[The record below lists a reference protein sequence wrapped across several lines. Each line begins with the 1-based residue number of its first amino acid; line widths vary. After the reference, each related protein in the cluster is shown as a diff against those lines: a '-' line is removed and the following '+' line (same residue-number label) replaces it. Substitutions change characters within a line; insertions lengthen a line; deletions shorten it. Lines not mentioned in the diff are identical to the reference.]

1 MRDPFSEVKCEVS
14 KKTVEQECQDGIF
27 ETIGSVLG
35 TLTCFG
41 AGLDLQSRQKWV
53 VELAALFLSPFFYC
67 RIGFLLIDCRD

>member
-41 AGLDLQSRQKWV
+41 AGLDLQSRQKGW
-53 VELAALFLSPFFYC
+53 SNWPPFFYLH
-67 RIGFLLIDCRD
+67 FLLQDWLAAH